1 LAILAIGNT
10 LYYTNSQEGHKRVEE
25 NIGLENNSND
35 RGYTFYV
42 MF

>member
-1 LAILAIGNT
+1 MQDMLKLSDD
-10 LYYTNSQEGHKRVEE
+10 SQEGHKRVEE

-42 MF
+42 MFW